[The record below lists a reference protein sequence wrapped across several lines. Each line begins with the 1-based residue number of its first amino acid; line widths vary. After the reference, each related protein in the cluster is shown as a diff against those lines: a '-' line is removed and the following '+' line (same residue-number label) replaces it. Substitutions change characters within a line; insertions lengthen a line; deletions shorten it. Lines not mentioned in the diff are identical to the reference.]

1 MENKQCENCGNVFQ
15 HEPNPSFPRKYCPSC
30 SAVKKANWE
39 QKKMGAVP
47 MANPPVFQNN
57 TAVVSNEPSRGNSI
71 VAQVF
76 VKCANEQLVGYMKT
90 LTVDELGDLNTK
102 NFLKTVINEL
112 HEAYKYGLTLL
123 EN

>member
-71 VAQVF
+71 VAQNLTNRATDVTMAF
-76 VKCANEQLVGYMKT
+76 NPNGFENFEDLGAYLDGALNEVVGTYNKA
-90 LTVDELGDLNTK
+90 
-102 NFLKTVINEL
+102 IS
-112 HEAYKYGLTLL
+112 LL
-123 EN
+123 QNG